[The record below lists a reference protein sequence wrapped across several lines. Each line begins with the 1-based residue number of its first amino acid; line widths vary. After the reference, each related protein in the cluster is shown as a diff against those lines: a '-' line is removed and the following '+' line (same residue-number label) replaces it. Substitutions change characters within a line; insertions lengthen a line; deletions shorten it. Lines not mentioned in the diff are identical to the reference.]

1 MVIKRAKIVFLSAL
15 LTVTLLAAGCGTKST
30 PETKTAAVPQV
41 GILNVDKAIQ
51 AHPKYADYQRL
62 QKEYNTLAAQAAV
75 EKQAAAQGQ
84 AQDNAMPD
92 GALQGLNEALGQEFN
107 SKVAAKQN
115 EISVRLSQKA
125 DQVRRDLAGQFD
137 AYTKEIDETYQS
149 QIFSLQLKL
158 KTVQLSKE
166 EMEALQKQLEQ
177 LQGERSA
184 KLSAKEKE
192 LSGQLEAAMAPEKA
206 AAEKELS
213 AYANEVNTALQQQ
226 AAVKSAEIAARMQT
240 APLQSQAGQG
250 RTETEQKA
258 ALKSRE
264 ITVLQDSIIKD
275 IQDKTAKI
283 AAERSLEAVLGVY
296 KVNVSA
302 VDITDAV
309 IAEIKK

>member
-1 MVIKRAKIVFLSAL
+1 M
-15 LTVTLLAAGCGTKST
+15 
-30 PETKTAAVPQV
+30 
-41 GILNVDKAIQ
+41 
-51 AHPKYADYQRL
+51 
-62 QKEYNTLAAQAAV
+62 
-75 EKQAAAQGQ
+75 EKQTAQGQ

-115 EISVRLSQKA
+115 EISVRLNQKV
-125 DQVRRDLAGQFD
+125 DQLRRDLAGQFD
-137 AYTKEIDETYQS
+137 AYNKEMDETYQN

-184 KLSAKEKE
+184 KLAAKEKE
-192 LSGQLEAAMAPEKA
+192 LSGQLEAVMAPEKA

-258 ALKSRE
+258 ALKSQE
-264 ITVLQDSIIKD
+264 ITVLQDCIIKD